1 MTKKI
6 KTKKDNVVDLI
17 MAFLLGIILTGGL
30 SYLILI
36 MGA

>member
-17 MAFLLGIILTGGL
+17 LAFLIGVILIGGL

-36 MGA
+36 MGV